1 MAFTAAQAAAQVGMT
16 KQGIIRAIHRGKLS
30 ATRNEHG
37 NFEIEPVE
45 LFRAFPKSS
54 IGVNSSGKVDDAQPS
69 EAGNTVDEKVTLLER
84 IIRDKD
90 EVIQDLRRRLDDES
104 EERRRL
110 TALLEALTPP
120 QPAAPRS
127 WWARLLR
134 SA

>member
-54 IGVNSSGKVDDAQPS
+54 IGVNSNGKVDDAQPS
-69 EAGNTVDEKVTLLER
+69 EPGNTVDDKVTLLER
-84 IIRDKD
+84 IVRDKD

-120 QPAAPRS
+120 QPAATHR
-127 WWARLLR
+127 ARGW
-134 SA
+134 